1 MNDDFS
7 MVQIGKQDDHGGTGD
22 TPILGCLGM
31 LGMVGIDVLLG
42 YGKPDGHALL
52 WLILPW
58 FFCSPACLQSY
69 GTGLGKCMKMYG
81 FYRFFG
87 ILIAW
92 KVRIRWR
99 YDLPIVGWCEKTHVR
114 ITKHCLND
122 TPKRCF
128 FHREKGKNT
137 FFSWGKHETNTIQWP
152 IQEPKLEVPTTYKT
166 YVGFM

>member
-1 MNDDFS
+1 MRDFDDNIWYHVWFNLVIDGADVISSCCCCCHLIYIYIYLFIMNDDFS

-52 WLILPW
+52 GFILPC

-81 FYRFFG
+81 FYRFLGFWS
-87 ILIAW
+87 LE
-92 KVRIRWR
+92 KFVS
-99 YDLPIVGWCEKTHVR
+99 VGDM
-114 ITKHCLND
+114 IS
-122 TPKRCF
+122 P
-128 FHREKGKNT
+128 
-137 FFSWGKHETNTIQWP
+137 
-152 IQEPKLEVPTTYKT
+152 
-166 YVGFM
+166 